1 VSTATKTENKTE
13 FVKNFLSRNPQGN
26 VKAVNEAWAAS
37 GMNGTVGSTLIYKL
51 RSEMGLSGNLPAKS
65 KPKTAKATS
74 DTKMS
79 ITASSQ
85 GKTSFVKE
93 FLKNDPQAKAKA
105 VNEAWTAA
113 GMKGTISHT
122 VISEGRKQ
130 LGLIGSQLGK
140 PRTAAK
146 AKSATKM
153 SRTASS
159 PGKTMFVKEF
169 LNDHPQG
176 NVDAVNDAWKAAG
189 FDGTI
194 SPTLVNKMRAL
205 LGLTGN
211 LRRHTNKSKTSSQ
224 GKKPASPRKEAA
236 AAPNGQPRGRKTDRT
251 HALLDVE
258 AEIDRLMFQ
267 VMRIGDLPEVENA
280 LREARRRVYGA
291 LSS

>member
-1 VSTATKTENKTE
+1 MATATKSENKTD
-13 FVKNFLSRNPQGN
+13 FVKNFLSDNPQGN
-26 VKAVNEAWAAS
+26 VKAVNEAWAAA
-37 GMNGTVGSTLIYKL
+37 GMNGTIGSTLIYKM

-65 KPKTAKATS
+65 QSKTAKATS
-74 DTKMS
+74 DTNMS

-93 FLKNDPQAKAKA
+93 FLQNNPQAKAKA

-130 LGLIGSQLGK
+130 LGLIGNQTGK

-146 AKSATKM
+146 AKSATKA
-153 SRTASS
+153 SEVVSS

-194 SPTLVNKMRAL
+194 SATLVNTMRAL

-211 LRRHTNKSKTSSQ
+211 LRRNTKKSKASTT

-236 AAPNGQPRGRKTDRT
+236 AAFNGKPRGRKTNRT
-251 HALLDVE
+251 HALLEVE